1 MKEKEEKPRESRI
14 QKREMK
20 SFEIE
25 SREDKR
31 EYIWKAKEYRKGKVN
46 RCLKEISLLQLLF
59 CNLLLFPIHFWNY
72 RIEKIR
78 KKKRENTK
86 EKREETREM
95 KNKGMKE

>member
-1 MKEKEEKPRESRI
+1 
-14 QKREMK
+14 
-20 SFEIE
+20 
-25 SREDKR
+25 
-31 EYIWKAKEYRKGKVN
+31 
-46 RCLKEISLLQLLF
+46 LQLLF